1 MKKYKIAMIISL
13 AVAMLTFGACSKAK
27 ENVKPTVNTNSES
40 TKKVVEA
47 SGSVR
52 SSNIE
57 NIVIDLPAGANAR
70 ISKFDVRE
78 GSKVKKG
85 DKLAELDLADYN
97 AMVTQKGKTIDAD
110 KSMKKD
116 MTTGNQKKAQDFKI
130 ESEQV
135 ELDALKSKVN
145 KGYIDGGSIISD
157 MDNAVVTDISYK
169 QGDVINSQM
178 KVLTLQDLSNLVIV
192 ANVDEEF
199 IRDVQEGKAVTI
211 LPKADPSLKLSGKV
225 TRIYNTAVSQS
236 GETYIPVEIS
246 IDSNRGKLLPS
257 YNVDVEIEK

>member
-1 MKKYKIAMIISL
+1 MKKYKIVLIISL
-13 AVAMLTFGACSKAK
+13 AVSMLTLGACSKAK
-27 ENVKPTVNTNSES
+27 GDAKSASNSSSKE

-47 SGSVR
+47 SGFVR

-57 NIVIDLPAGANAR
+57 NIVIDLPAGVNAR
-70 ISKFDVRE
+70 IEKLDVRE
-78 GSKVKKG
+78 GSMVKKG
-85 DKLAELDLADYN
+85 DKLADLDLSDYN
-97 AMVTQKGKTIDAD
+97 VMVTQKGKTIDAD
-110 KSMKKD
+110 KSVRKD

-130 ESEQV
+130 ESEQI
-135 ELDALKSKVN
+135 ELDALKAKVN
-145 KGYIDGGSIISD
+145 RSYINGGSIISD

-178 KVLTLQDLSNLVIV
+178 KVLTLQNLNNLVIV

-211 LPKADPSLKLSGKV
+211 LPKADPSSKLSGKV

-246 IDSNRGKLLPS
+246 IDNNSGKLLPS